1 MRKTLAIAWPTR
13 VEIGSAIVAYAL
25 WLDIGR
31 AVDRGSPEG
40 ERKADLK
47 NSEEDEKSAEE
58 DGHSYEDHFRAG
70 DAMSRF

>member
-13 VEIGSAIVAYAL
+13 VEIGSAIAAYAL
-25 WLDIGR
+25 WLGVCWSIS
-31 AVDRGSPEG
+31 RGSPDS
-40 ERKADLK
+40 ERETNLK

-58 DGHSYEDHFRAG
+58 EGHGYEVHVRAG